1 MKRIQFAS
9 LALFLVLIAC
19 GQQPPPANEDDLI
32 SPIPGNIPPTPIL
45 NEILIREI
53 PTNMDIIFDSIR
65 YVLNDVACLDENYEV
80 DRNFI
85 NLPGCN
91 ALIYDSQDN
100 GLASP
105 RQLFAMDL
113 ETGEVLQIT
122 NTNCLFILGQAVDTT
137 TLMTLANCSDTDNN
151 GKVNEKD
158 KPELYL
164 LDLVTGDMD
173 CLTCEHDLTSI
184 NNADYSQVNKKI
196 VFSAQHS
203 TAFHN
208 YLFNIDADKNLV
220 QITNQDEYM
229 DFDCAWSEDGTK
241 IVFNRLPAPWLTTPS
256 QIWLMDADGT
266 NQEQITEGGPN
277 PNHEENHGLYPI
289 GIDAD
294 PDLSPDNRKIVF
306 SRLKTAKE
314 NVPFGVYELTII
326 DVDTRKI
333 EILDS
338 HYANM
343 VPQWKSGGIL
353 INRQVGGASASE
365 MKPMELKQGLYLYR
379 GGRFEELENY
389 PYNVFPLGAYGG
401 YWIELE

>member
-1 MKRIQFAS
+1 MARVFSSAVLLLVVA
-9 LALFLVLIAC
+9 LAC
-19 GQQPPPANEDDLI
+19 SSQANM
-32 SPIPGNIPPTPIL
+32 PPTPIPDGV
-45 NEILIREI
+45 LIQEI
-53 PTNMDIIFDSIR
+53 PAEMDIIFDSIR
-65 YVLNDVACLDENYEV
+65 YMLNDTACLDENYAV
-80 DRNFI
+80 DKNFI

-105 RQLFAMDL
+105 RQLFAMDI
-113 ETGEVLQIT
+113 ETGDALQIT
-122 NTNCLFILGQAVDTT
+122 NTDCFFILGQAVDSA
-137 TLMTLANCSDTDNN
+137 TLMTLAICSDTDAN
-151 GKVNEKD
+151 GKINEKD

-164 LDLVTGDMD
+164 LDLATQKMD
-173 CLTCEHDLTSI
+173 CLTCEYDLTSI
-184 NNADYSQVNKKI
+184 NNADYSQANKKV
-196 VFSAQHS
+196 VFSAQHG

-208 YLFNIDADKNLV
+208 YLFSIDTNKTLV
-220 QITNQDEYM
+220 QITDQDDYM

-241 IVFNRLPAPWLTTPS
+241 IVFNRLPTPWLTTPS
-256 QIWLMDADGT
+256 QVWLMDADGT
-266 NQEQITEGGPN
+266 NQEKITEGGPN
-277 PNHEENHGLYPI
+277 PNNEENHGMYPI

-294 PDLSPDNRKIVF
+294 PDLSPDNTKIVF

-314 NVPFGVYELTII
+314 NVPFGVYELIVI
-326 DVDTRKI
+326 DVDTKEI

-353 INRQVGGASASE
+353 INRQVGAASAGE
-365 MKPMELKQGLYLYR
+365 MNPVELKQSLYLYR
-379 GGRFEELENY
+379 DGRFEELESY

>member
-32 SPIPGNIPPTPIL
+32 SPIPGNIPPTPIP
-45 NEILIREI
+45 NGILIREI

-184 NNADYSQVNKKI
+184 NNADY
-196 VFSAQHS
+196 
-203 TAFHN
+203 
-208 YLFNIDADKNLV
+208 
-220 QITNQDEYM
+220 
-229 DFDCAWSEDGTK
+229 
-241 IVFNRLPAPWLTTPS
+241 
-256 QIWLMDADGT
+256 
-266 NQEQITEGGPN
+266 
-277 PNHEENHGLYPI
+277 
-289 GIDAD
+289 
-294 PDLSPDNRKIVF
+294 
-306 SRLKTAKE
+306 
-314 NVPFGVYELTII
+314 ELTII

-365 MKPMELKQGLYLYR
+365 MMPMELKQSLYLYR
-379 GGRFEELENY
+379 GGRFEEIENY